1 MNIGDC
7 YTRSLLYQIQ
17 QTDGVSL
24 ENSKGAFSVDKCK
37 LIFYD
42 YICKRKERFL
52 MYQEISDAEWEVMR
66 VVWTL
71 EQAYTSDI
79 SAALKEKKD
88 WSEST
93 IKTLI
98 RRLVKKGLLSS
109 KKDGRKFIY
118 SPLVSENQMINQS
131 SEKLLAKMCDMHK
144 GAAILKLLQD
154 SPISKSD
161 LMKIEKELQRKLK
174 TAPEVVPC
182 NCIDQKM
189 C

>member
-1 MNIGDC
+1 
-7 YTRSLLYQIQ
+7 
-17 QTDGVSL
+17 
-24 ENSKGAFSVDKCK
+24 
-37 LIFYD
+37 
-42 YICKRKERFL
+42 

-66 VVWTL
+66 IVWTL

-79 SAALKEKKD
+79 IAALKEKKD

-98 RRLVKKGLLSS
+98 RRLVNKGLVAS

-144 GAAILKLLQD
+144 GAAILKLLED

-161 LMKIEKELQRKLK
+161 LIKIEKVVHSKLQ
-174 TAPEVVPC
+174 TAPEVVAC
-182 NCIDQKM
+182 NCLDKKM